1 MDYENLVVERRDRV
15 AVVTLNRPDKLNAL
29 STDLMREI
37 ENVTEEFQ
45 EDVETR
51 VVVFTGAGG
60 HFSAGRDLK
69 DRKLAAADQGALLM
83 RQRLFHLGPRM
94 IRKLHEMN
102 QLTIAAVNGGALG
115 GGACIVSA
123 LDFRIGADDCFVAYP
138 EAGLGIPLS
147 WVSLPL
153 CVHLVG
159 PARAKR
165 LTILARREEASTLLE
180 WGFLDEVVPKGELL
194 ERALEMAQ
202 EYAAKPP
209 IAAQMVK
216 RSVNAVSSALDH
228 AIMHM
233 DSDQVLLAQA
243 SEDFGEAVRAF
254 FEKRKP
260 DFRGK

>member
-1 MDYENLVVERRDRV
+1 MDYEHLVVERREHV
-15 AVVTLNRPDKLNAL
+15 AIVTLNRPDKLNAL
-29 STDLMREI
+29 SIELMREI
-37 ENVTEEFQ
+37 ERVTEEFH

-51 VVVFTGAGG
+51 VVVFTGAGE

-69 DRKLAAADQGALLM
+69 DEKLAEVEQASLLT

-94 IRKLHEMN
+94 IRKLHEMD
-102 QLTIAAVNGGALG
+102 QITIAAVNGGALG

-123 LDFRIGADDCFVAYP
+123 LDFRVGAEDCFVAYP
-138 EAGLGIPLS
+138 ETGLGIPLS

-165 LTILARREEASTLLE
+165 LTVLARREDARTLLE
-180 WGFLDEVVPKGELL
+180 WGFLDEIVPKGELV
-194 ERALEMAQ
+194 ERALEMARA
-202 EYAAKPP
+202 YAAKPP

-216 RSVNAVSSALDH
+216 RSVNAISSALDQ

-233 DSDQVLLAQA
+233 DSDQVLLAQGT
-243 SEDFGEAVRAF
+243 EDFREGVGAF
-254 FEKRKP
+254 LQRRSP
-260 DFRGK
+260 DFKGR